1 MSLYYWFAN
10 LSSRRL
16 RKNGKVEM
24 HRWAQHD
31 DFGGFQRV
39 ILSSS
44 KDIGV
49 MQRQSQVFNL
59 LTKKTCCQG
68 KNDLKAQARTLSC
81 FRCMLLN
88 I

>member
-49 MQRQSQVFNL
+49 MQRQSQVFNFINKENL
-59 LTKKTCCQG
+59 LSGQK
-68 KNDLKAQARTLSC
+68 RP
-81 FRCMLLN
+81 
-88 I
+88 